1 MEAQRFETRQT
12 KSACDSRRSAGAA
25 DRAEH
30 NLVLTSRLPAAVA
43 IFDVI
48 AGCDPADPVTAASQ
62 GKRADSYLR
71 FLDTDGARLCV
82 VHQLFTSEDADPGA
96 MARIG
101 PQRER
106 FSPPRAS
113 GRCRFGEGTFAST
126 PRERARCAESGHSG
140 VTDRAWHQATGALWR
155 TGRPACRG
163 TAGPWC
169 LTAADGGRARRS
181 PAPVFRSRAAAAP
194 ALRRREDR
202 KR

>member
-1 MEAQRFETRQT
+1 MR
-12 KSACDSRRSAGAA
+12 SRRSADAA
-25 DRAEH
+25 GREEH
-30 NLVLTSRLPAAVA
+30 NLILTARLPAAVA

-48 AGCDPADPVTAASQ
+48 ASCDPADPVTAASQ

-82 VHQLFTSEDADPGA
+82 VHQLATSEDADPGA

-126 PRERARCAESGHSG
+126 HGN
-140 VTDRAWHQATGALWR
+140 
-155 TGRPACRG
+155 GRDA
-163 TAGPWC
+163 
-169 LTAADGGRARRS
+169 
-181 PAPVFRSRAAAAP
+181 
-194 ALRRREDR
+194 
-202 KR
+202 

>member
-1 MEAQRFETRQT
+1 MCFFKNAALGDQRFETRQT
-12 KSACDSRRSAGAA
+12 KSACDRGAQPM
-25 DRAEH
+25 R
-30 NLVLTSRLPAAVA
+30 PAARSTTL
-43 IFDVI
+43 FSRH
-48 AGCDPADPVTAASQ
+48 GCRPPWRSSTRSPGNDPADPVTAASQ

-126 PRERARCAESGHSG
+126 HGNGRDAPIGAVRRTSRAEGSRRNRSF
-140 VTDRAWHQATGALWR
+140 
-155 TGRPACRG
+155 
-163 TAGPWC
+163 
-169 LTAADGGRARRS
+169 ARR
-181 PAPVFRSRAAAAP
+181 
-194 ALRRREDR
+194 
-202 KR
+202 

>member
-1 MEAQRFETRQT
+1 MCFFKNAALGGPKVRNASDEICVR
-12 KSACDSRRSAGAA
+12 SRRSADAA
-25 DRAEH
+25 GREEH
-30 NLVLTSRLPAAVA
+30 NLILTARLPAAVA
-43 IFDVI
+43 VFDVT

-71 FLDTDGARLCV
+71 FLDKDGAHGARLGV

-126 PRERARCAESGHSG
+126 HGNGQDAPKAATFHSAQIELESGI
-140 VTDRAWHQATGALWR
+140 
-155 TGRPACRG
+155 
-163 TAGPWC
+163 
-169 LTAADGGRARRS
+169 
-181 PAPVFRSRAAAAP
+181 F
-194 ALRRREDR
+194 
-202 KR
+202 